1 MRQQLTILLN
11 NLEFYLFVDVFES
24 EFTALF
30 DRIRTRSISA
40 AAAMAAS
47 EEDAAADLSGA
58 NETDFELL
66 CVAFETCVLN
76 VFIRSFLQSPPILRV
91 LSAILQ
97 LTLQFARASNDWLR
111 FCQTQLGAAGEFSL
125 DDHSTFQILTE
136 GTRIIYSTSST
147 INKVRTC
154 TGDHLVVLY
163 VNCVALAS
171 DEGARL
177 VARISE
183 LDKKQ
188 QVRTRVLVQMLRAAS
203 SSGSTIDTVASGIG
217 PASLANSV
225 AQFLLRLDLN
235 SFYSSSPL

>member
-136 GTRIIYSTSST
+136 GTRIIYSTSRT

-163 VNCVALAS
+163 IC
-171 DEGARL
+171 
-177 VARISE
+177 E
-183 LDKKQ
+183 LC
-188 QVRTRVLVQMLRAAS
+188 
-203 SSGSTIDTVASGIG
+203 SSGE
-217 PASLANSV
+217 
-225 AQFLLRLDLN
+225 R
-235 SFYSSSPL
+235 